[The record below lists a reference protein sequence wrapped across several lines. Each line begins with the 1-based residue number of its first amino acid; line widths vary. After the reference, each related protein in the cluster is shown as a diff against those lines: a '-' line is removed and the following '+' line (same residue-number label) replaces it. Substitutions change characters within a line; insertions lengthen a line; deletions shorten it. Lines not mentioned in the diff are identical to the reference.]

1 MTVAASAL
9 AILTPFLK
17 KGSERFLE
25 EIGKSIGEAG
35 GMAGREL
42 GGISLDKTNQ
52 LFVKLKQ
59 KLSGNREADLT
70 LKLWEEKPENEIYRD
85 TFQKVL
91 MQELTKDKVFA
102 QDLNK
107 LVEEI
112 KELDPQI
119 KVLIENSLAKKMTG
133 FESDDMPTKGQVDVH
148 ISRSVAEE
156 MIGAR
161 LGNQDSKKLEH

>member
-1 MTVAASAL
+1 
-9 AILTPFLK
+9 
-17 KGSERFLE
+17 
-25 EIGKSIGEAG
+25 
-35 GMAGREL
+35 
-42 GGISLDKTNQ
+42 
-52 LFVKLKQ
+52 
-59 KLSGNREADLT
+59 
-70 LKLWEEKPENEIYRD
+70 
-85 TFQKVL
+85 

-102 QDLNK
+102 QNLNK

-112 KELDPQI
+112 KELDPRI